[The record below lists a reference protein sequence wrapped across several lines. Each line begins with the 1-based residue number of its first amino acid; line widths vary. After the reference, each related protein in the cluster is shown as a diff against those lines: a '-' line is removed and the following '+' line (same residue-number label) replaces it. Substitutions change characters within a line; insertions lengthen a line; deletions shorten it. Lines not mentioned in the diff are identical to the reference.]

1 MALEMLTIL
10 NNVKKENKISQ
21 VSKFSKQHLKS
32 KIRKASLI
40 PMNIWCDIKLMQKKM
55 IFIKMF
61 NTGVQNE

>member
-40 PMNIWCDIKLMQKKM
+40 PMNI
-55 IFIKMF
+55 
-61 NTGVQNE
+61 